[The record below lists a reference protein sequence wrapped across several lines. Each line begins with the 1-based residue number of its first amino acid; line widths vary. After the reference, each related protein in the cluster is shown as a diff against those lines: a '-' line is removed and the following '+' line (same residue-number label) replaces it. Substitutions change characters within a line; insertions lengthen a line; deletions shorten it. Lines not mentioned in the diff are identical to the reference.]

1 MICPKCNRKYE
12 DDMPRCLWCDALNPN
27 YGKAPSLQKK
37 KKNVKKREIFD
48 DESFEDGTIF
58 KLETDKFVV
67 NVMAILYMVSLM
79 ILGVV
84 AWCMIEEKG
93 FLWFFFVPMELFFAF
108 FVYTISKKVLKVKWL
123 KDKFVLVT
131 RYGEKEFLL
140 GKQAIYK
147 SEITNFGNHYLIF
160 KKGWQT
166 FRLDESDYPKVV
178 KKIIKN
184 QSELTEKNIKCDEKG
199 DEQVVYYPMATSGGK
214 PLIFVEFFCSL
225 ILLILIFLK
234 IPERDGYSPA
244 ICFLIALF
252 GFFRAYSHSLA
263 ILEIKWFKN
272 GFVLRNHYG
281 ERTFFFDETIPYKK
295 ETDKNGIV
303 RFVFKKGFQ
312 LFVVNELEF
321 PEIVKKMKILY
332 NVD

>member
-1 MICPKCNRKYE
+1 
-12 DDMPRCLWCDALNPN
+12 MPRCLWCDALNPN

-67 NVMAILYMVSLM
+67 NVMAILYMASLM

-84 AWCMIEEKG
+84 AWCMIEDKG
-93 FLWFFFVPMELFFAF
+93 FLWFFFVPMELFLAF
-108 FVYTISKKVLKVKWL
+108 FVYTFSKKVLKVKWF

-131 RYGEKEFLL
+131 CYGEKEFLL

-199 DEQVVYYPMATSGGK
+199 DEQVVYYPMTTSGGK
-214 PLIFVEFFCSL
+214 PLILVEFFCAL

-252 GFFRAYSHSLA
+252 GFFRAYSHSLTV
-263 ILEIKWFKN
+263 LEIKWLKDKFI
-272 GFVLRNHYG
+272 LCTLYG
-281 ERTFFFDETIPYKK
+281 EKIFLFDKTTPYKVEK
-295 ETDKNGIV
+295 AKMELFGW
-303 RFVFKKGFQ
+303 FSKKAFNH
-312 LFVVNELEF
+312 L
-321 PEIVKKMKILY
+321 
-332 NVD
+332 